1 MSQLAVYF
9 EFQGKTISVQC
20 LQSDKIDDVF
30 NKYCQKAGLDIN
42 DVTFYF
48 NSREVK
54 RSGKTLFALGIVNY
68 GKFNVVQSKYLM
80 GANF

>member
-1 MSQLAVYF
+1 MSQLSIIF
-9 EFQGKTISVQC
+9 EFQGKNISIQC
-20 LQSDKIDDVF
+20 LESDKIDDIF

-42 DVTFYF
+42 DVTFYY

-68 GKFNVVQSKYLM
+68 GKFNVVQSKYLL